1 MRYHLFRLI
10 LKFPTKLIR
19 KISHPH
25 RQQTTNHCDSIDQ
38 SEFKSQLLVVI
49 VSGEIS
55 WVCEGVCM
63 IDCLRAVNRDTG
75 LNFGIIVGIRPD
87 FPSLD
92 TSSWWRGGVF
102 PEKLTREK
110 PHKYVWHMCVCV
122 CVFLVFVR
130 AVIMELFL
138 VVSTFFGAMQYFTQ
152 NRICYCVCVCVS
164 GLPAL

>member
-1 MRYHLFRLI
+1 M
-10 LKFPTKLIR
+10 
-19 KISHPH
+19 
-25 RQQTTNHCDSIDQ
+25 
-38 SEFKSQLLVVI
+38 
-49 VSGEIS
+49 SGEIS

-92 TSSWWRGGVF
+92 TSSWWRAVF
-102 PEKLTREK
+102 FRKSSHEKSLTNTFGT
-110 PHKYVWHMCVCV
+110 CVCV

-152 NRICYCVCVCVS
+152 NRICYCVCVCVCVRTS
-164 GLPAL
+164 GFVTRYKFNVPREGGFVHNLCAKFSTL

>member
-1 MRYHLFRLI
+1 M
-10 LKFPTKLIR
+10 
-19 KISHPH
+19 
-25 RQQTTNHCDSIDQ
+25 
-38 SEFKSQLLVVI
+38 VI

-102 PEKLTREK
+102 PGKAHTRK
-110 PHKYVWHMCVCV
+110 ASQIRFAHVCV

-152 NRICYCVCVCVS
+152 NRICYCVCVCVCPDFRLCNS
-164 GLPAL
+164 L